1 MDERAGGEM
10 VLLKPEMPGGL
21 HGESL
26 NITAAAEPPHHSSAT
41 NSHAAPSPHSH
52 AKTSDASAETAHRP
66 APFIDTP
73 DLSSRSHVMTAR
85 SPDPMSHSRDT
96 PAHTSDQLSRRH
108 VMPIYHPDLPPRR
121 QAMPTC
127 APAPPS
133 RRKEMPHHASAA
145 LNRDDSN
152 ETTDE
157 RAHLAPTP
165 PLPPSRLAAV
175 VGRPVTPEAG
185 RRGNP
190 IRSPKLSAQRRKGAV
205 PMTRPFRR
213 NAWPTA
219 NPGDERRDAR
229 WHGA

>member
-1 MDERAGGEM
+1 M
-10 VLLKPEMPGGL
+10 VFLKPDMPGGL
-21 HGESL
+21 HGDSL
-26 NITAAAEPPHHSSAT
+26 NIPAAAERPRHPSAT
-41 NSHAAPSPHSH
+41 NSHADSAPHSH

-96 PAHTSDQLSRRH
+96 PAHTTNQLSRRH

-133 RRKEMPHHASAA
+133 RRKEMPPHAIAA
-145 LNRDDSN
+145 LNRNDSI

-157 RAHLAPTP
+157 RAHPSPPHPLTP
-165 PLPPSRLAAV
+165 SLPPSRLAAV
-175 VGRPVTPEAG
+175 VGRPVTPELG

-190 IRSPKLSAQRRKGAV
+190 IRSPRLSAQRRKGAV
-205 PMTRPFRR
+205 LMTRPFRR